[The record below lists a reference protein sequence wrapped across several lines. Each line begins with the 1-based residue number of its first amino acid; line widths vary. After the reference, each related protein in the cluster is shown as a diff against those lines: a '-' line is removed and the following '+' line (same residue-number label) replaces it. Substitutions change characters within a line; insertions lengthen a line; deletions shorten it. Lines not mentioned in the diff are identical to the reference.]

1 MVARKRRGMIDLPR
15 FHRAQAEPL
24 AEADLTPTAIDLPA
38 REVIEAGVSKFFE
51 MANLYWPA
59 KGGVISFDPRNKA
72 QLRMALGLVYMAMK
86 EIDDAD

>member
-1 MVARKRRGMIDLPR
+1 
-15 FHRAQAEPL
+15 
-24 AEADLTPTAIDLPA
+24 
-38 REVIEAGVSKFFE
+38 